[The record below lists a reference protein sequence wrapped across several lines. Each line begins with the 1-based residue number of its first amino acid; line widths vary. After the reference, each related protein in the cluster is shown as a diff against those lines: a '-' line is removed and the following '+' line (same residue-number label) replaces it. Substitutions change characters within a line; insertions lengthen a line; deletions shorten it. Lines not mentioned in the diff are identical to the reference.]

1 VRRELRLVSTIRAA
15 SVGSEELRIT
25 GHAEIELVGPARRRL
40 VLLGVPIGRGR
51 PLRWRTTVDEAG
63 DYEARLPLRLLTLAA
78 DRQRQWRLILVARD
92 YDLRRV
98 ASWHDVAGARIAA
111 ARAVSASGRSVE
123 VRLDLTG
130 RGRLML
136 TAGGRPV
143 VVDAVRLSPA
153 GQLDLLGSLPGNLA
167 SGTQLT
173 VTSAAGDRASWPLHI
188 DRNGAP
194 AERFVARLPAA
205 SLDAGH
211 WRLWVAQ
218 GGVDHGLTLGT
229 AAVDGTW
236 PGGKAR
242 IETAEDGYLRL
253 VISAA

>member
-1 VRRELRLVSTIRAA
+1 
-15 SVGSEELRIT
+15 
-25 GHAEIELVGPARRRL
+25 
-40 VLLGVPIGRGR
+40 
-51 PLRWRTTVDEAG
+51 
-63 DYEARLPLRLLTLAA
+63 
-78 DRQRQWRLILVARD
+78 
-92 YDLRRV
+92 
-98 ASWHDVAGARIAA
+98 
-111 ARAVSASGRSVE
+111 VSASGRSVE